1 MDSRLRTFV
10 KAALWTLIGLLV
22 MTGVGFAVTGSLTV
36 SGGMA
41 ATNSLL
47 GLLIYVAY
55 ERIWARIPWGRT

>member
-10 KAALWTLIGLLV
+10 KAALWTLIGFLV
-22 MTGVGFAVTGSLTV
+22 MTGVGFTVTGSLTM

-55 ERIWARIPWGRT
+55 ERIWARIRWGRT

>member
-22 MTGVGFAVTGSLTV
+22 MTGVGFAVTGSLTM

-55 ERIWARIPWGRT
+55 ERIWARIRWGRT